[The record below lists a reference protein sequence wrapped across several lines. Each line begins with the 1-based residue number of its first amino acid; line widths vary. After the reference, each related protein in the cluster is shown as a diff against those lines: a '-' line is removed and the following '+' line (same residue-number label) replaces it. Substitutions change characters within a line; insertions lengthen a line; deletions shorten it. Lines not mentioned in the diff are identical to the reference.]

1 MNNLKQESL
10 NKSRS
15 YTACI
20 SASHRMLFD
29 NIRTIFKHTW
39 LYALLLALSM
49 AMMSMFYIK
58 ALIGGGY
65 SSSSFVCLVVS
76 LLLIACFQVGY
87 TARVLML
94 LDSQTMKWNVK
105 RYLRLFL
112 LYLCVSFAVSA
123 VQWILMYLVVGG
135 AASVSSDK
143 MPVVLFVITCSS
155 LFFACVFL
163 PYVYVFMKYM
173 MESES
178 KLSKLLFKAYKTGLR
193 YWGFIFITLLLAF
206 LCVAVCM
213 FFVSIPMLVITMA
226 DTLSAMGVGYM
237 GDPSGL
243 PSYFDF
249 LQYMVVAVSSFICLY
264 INVFIIFVFYFMYGS
279 IETREKERKEF
290 LRMKQ

>member
-49 AMMSMFYIK
+49 SMMSMFYIK

-65 SSSSFVCLVVS
+65 SSSSFICLVVS
-76 LLLIACFQVGY
+76 LLLVVCFQVGY
-87 TARVLML
+87 TSRVLML
-94 LDSQTMKWNVK
+94 LNCQTMMWNVK
-105 RYLRLFL
+105 RYLRLIL

-123 VQWILMYLVVGG
+123 IQWILMYLVIGG
-135 AASVSSDK
+135 TTSVPSDK
-143 MPVVLFVITCSS
+143 MPVTMLLIACSS
-155 LFFACVFL
+155 LFFACVLL

-173 MESES
+173 MEPES
-178 KLSKLLFKAYKTGLR
+178 KLSKLLFKVYKTGLR

-226 DTLSAMGVGYM
+226 NTLSVMGVSYL
-237 GDPSGL
+237 GDSSGL

-249 LQYMVVAVSSFICLY
+249 LQYMIVAVSSFICLY
-264 INVFIIFVFYFMYGS
+264 INIFIIFVFYFMYGS
-279 IETREKERKEF
+279 IETREKERKDF
-290 LRMKQ
+290 FKMK

>member
-49 AMMSMFYIK
+49 SMMSMFYIK

-65 SSSSFVCLVVS
+65 SSSSFICLVVS
-76 LLLIACFQVGY
+76 LLLVVCFQVGY
-87 TARVLML
+87 TSRVLML
-94 LDSQTMKWNVK
+94 LNCQTMMWNVK
-105 RYLRLFL
+105 RYLRLIL

-123 VQWILMYLVVGG
+123 IQWILVYLVIGG
-135 AASVSSDK
+135 TTSVPSDK
-143 MPVVLFVITCSS
+143 MPVTMLLIACSS
-155 LFFACVFL
+155 LFFACVLL

-173 MESES
+173 MEPES
-178 KLSKLLFKAYKTGLR
+178 KLSKLLFKVYKTGLR

-213 FFVSIPMLVITMA
+213 FFVFGSNKCTKLCIVDVCSLETES
-226 DTLSAMGVGYM
+226 DS
-237 GDPSGL
+237 S
-243 PSYFDF
+243 
-249 LQYMVVAVSSFICLY
+249 VA
-264 INVFIIFVFYFMYGS
+264 
-279 IETREKERKEF
+279 
-290 LRMKQ
+290 

>member
-49 AMMSMFYIK
+49 SMMSMFYIK

-65 SSSSFVCLVVS
+65 SSSSFICLVVS
-76 LLLIACFQVGY
+76 LLLVVCFQVGY
-87 TARVLML
+87 TSRVLML
-94 LDSQTMKWNVK
+94 LNCQTMIWNVK
-105 RYLRLFL
+105 RYLRLIL

-123 VQWILMYLVVGG
+123 IQWILMYLVIGG
-135 AASVSSDK
+135 TTSVPSDK
-143 MPVVLFVITCSS
+143 MPVTMLLIACSS
-155 LFFACVFL
+155 LFFACVLL

-173 MESES
+173 MEPES
-178 KLSKLLFKAYKTGLR
+178 KLSKLLFKVYKTGLR

-226 DTLSAMGVGYM
+226 NTLSVMGVSYL
-237 GDPSGL
+237 GDFSGL

-249 LQYMVVAVSSFICLY
+249 LQYMIVAVSSFICLY
-264 INVFIIFVFYFMYGS
+264 INIFIIFVFYFMYGS
-279 IETREKERKEF
+279 IETREKERKDF
-290 LRMKQ
+290 LKMK

>member
-49 AMMSMFYIK
+49 SMMSMFYIK

-65 SSSSFVCLVVS
+65 SSSSFICLVVS
-76 LLLIACFQVGY
+76 LLLVVCFQVGY
-87 TARVLML
+87 TSRVLML
-94 LDSQTMKWNVK
+94 LNCQTMMWNVK
-105 RYLRLFL
+105 RYLRLIL

-123 VQWILMYLVVGG
+123 IQWILMYLVIGG
-135 AASVSSDK
+135 TTSVPSDK
-143 MPVVLFVITCSS
+143 MPVIMLLIACSS
-155 LFFACVFL
+155 LFFACVLL

-173 MESES
+173 MEPES
-178 KLSKLLFKAYKTGLR
+178 KLSKLLFKVYKTGLR

-226 DTLSAMGVGYM
+226 NTLSVMGVSYL
-237 GDPSGL
+237 GDSSGL

-249 LQYMVVAVSSFICLY
+249 LQYMIVAVSSFICLY
-264 INVFIIFVFYFMYGS
+264 INIFIIFVFYFMYGS
-279 IETREKERKEF
+279 IETREKERKDF
-290 LRMKQ
+290 LKMK

>member
-49 AMMSMFYIK
+49 SMMSMFYIK

-65 SSSSFVCLVVS
+65 SSSSFICLVVS
-76 LLLIACFQVGY
+76 LLLVVCFQVGY
-87 TARVLML
+87 TSRVLML
-94 LDSQTMKWNVK
+94 LNCQTMMWNVK
-105 RYLRLFL
+105 RYLRLIL

-123 VQWILMYLVVGG
+123 IQWILMYLVIGG
-135 AASVSSDK
+135 TTSVPSDK
-143 MPVVLFVITCSS
+143 MPVTMLLIACSS
-155 LFFACVFL
+155 LFFACVLL

-173 MESES
+173 MEPES
-178 KLSKLLFKAYKTGLR
+178 KLSKLLFKVYKTGLR

-226 DTLSAMGVGYM
+226 NTLSVMGVSYL
-237 GDPSGL
+237 GDSSGL

-249 LQYMVVAVSSFICLY
+249 LQYMIVAVSSFICLY
-264 INVFIIFVFYFMYGS
+264 INIFIIFVFYFMYGS
-279 IETREKERKEF
+279 IETREKERKDF
-290 LRMKQ
+290 LKMK

>member
-49 AMMSMFYIK
+49 SMMSMFYIK

-65 SSSSFVCLVVS
+65 SSSSFICLVVS
-76 LLLIACFQVGY
+76 LLLVVCFQVGY
-87 TARVLML
+87 TSRVLML
-94 LDSQTMKWNVK
+94 LNCQTMMWNVK
-105 RYLRLFL
+105 RYLRLIL

-123 VQWILMYLVVGG
+123 IQWILMYLVIGG
-135 AASVSSDK
+135 TTSVPSDK
-143 MPVVLFVITCSS
+143 MPVTMLLIACSS
-155 LFFACVFL
+155 LFFACVLL

-173 MESES
+173 MEPES
-178 KLSKLLFKAYKTGLR
+178 KLSKLLFKVYKTGLR

-226 DTLSAMGVGYM
+226 NTLSVMGVSYL
-237 GDPSGL
+237 GDSSGL

-249 LQYMVVAVSSFICLY
+249 LQYMIVAVSSFICLY
-264 INVFIIFVFYFMYGS
+264 INIFIIFVFYFMYGS
-279 IETREKERKEF
+279 IETREKERKDF
-290 LRMKQ
+290 FKMR

>member
-49 AMMSMFYIK
+49 SMMSMFYIK

-65 SSSSFVCLVVS
+65 SSSSFICLVVS
-76 LLLIACFQVGY
+76 LLLVVCFQVGY
-87 TARVLML
+87 TSRVLML
-94 LDSQTMKWNVK
+94 LNCQTMMWNVK
-105 RYLRLFL
+105 RYLRLIL
-112 LYLCVSFAVSA
+112 LYLCVSFAISA
-123 VQWILMYLVVGG
+123 IQWILMYLVIGG
-135 AASVSSDK
+135 TTSVPSDK
-143 MPVVLFVITCSS
+143 MPVTMLLIACSS
-155 LFFACVFL
+155 LFFACVLL

-173 MESES
+173 IEPES
-178 KLSKLLFKAYKTGLR
+178 KLSKLLFKVYKTGLR

-226 DTLSAMGVGYM
+226 NTLSVMGVSYL
-237 GDPSGL
+237 GDSSGL

-249 LQYMVVAVSSFICLY
+249 LQYMIVAVSSFICLY
-264 INVFIIFVFYFMYGS
+264 INIFIIFVFYFMYGS
-279 IETREKERKEF
+279 IETREKERKDF
-290 LRMKQ
+290 LKMK

>member
-20 SASHRMLFD
+20 SASHKMLFD

-49 AMMSMFYIK
+49 SMMSMFYIK

-65 SSSSFVCLVVS
+65 SSSSFICLVVS
-76 LLLIACFQVGY
+76 LLLVVCFQVGY
-87 TARVLML
+87 TSRVLML
-94 LDSQTMKWNVK
+94 LNCQTMMWNVK
-105 RYLRLFL
+105 RYLRLIL

-123 VQWILMYLVVGG
+123 IQWILMYLVIGG
-135 AASVSSDK
+135 TTSVPSDK
-143 MPVVLFVITCSS
+143 MPVTMLLIACSS
-155 LFFACVFL
+155 LFFACVLL

-173 MESES
+173 MEPES
-178 KLSKLLFKAYKTGLR
+178 KLSKLLFKVYKTGLR

-226 DTLSAMGVGYM
+226 NTLSVMGVSYL
-237 GDPSGL
+237 GDSSGL

-249 LQYMVVAVSSFICLY
+249 LQYMIVAVSSFICLY
-264 INVFIIFVFYFMYGS
+264 INIFIIFVFYFMYGS
-279 IETREKERKEF
+279 IETREKERKDF
-290 LRMKQ
+290 LKMK

>member
-49 AMMSMFYIK
+49 SMMSMFYIK

-65 SSSSFVCLVVS
+65 SSSSFICLVVS
-76 LLLIACFQVGY
+76 LLLVVCFQVGY
-87 TARVLML
+87 TSRVLML
-94 LDSQTMKWNVK
+94 LNCQTMMWNVK
-105 RYLRLFL
+105 RYLRLIL

-123 VQWILMYLVVGG
+123 IQWILVYLVIGG
-135 AASVSSDK
+135 TTSVPSDK
-143 MPVVLFVITCSS
+143 MPVTMLLIACSS
-155 LFFACVFL
+155 LFFACVLL

-173 MESES
+173 MEPES
-178 KLSKLLFKAYKTGLR
+178 KLSKLLFKVYKTGLR

-226 DTLSAMGVGYM
+226 NTLSVMGVSYL
-237 GDPSGL
+237 GDSSGL

-249 LQYMVVAVSSFICLY
+249 LQYMIVAVSSFICLY
-264 INVFIIFVFYFMYGS
+264 INIFIIFVFYFMYGS
-279 IETREKERKEF
+279 IETREKERKDF
-290 LRMKQ
+290 LKMK

>member
-49 AMMSMFYIK
+49 SMMSMFYIK

-65 SSSSFVCLVVS
+65 SSSSFICLVVS
-76 LLLIACFQVGY
+76 LLLVVCFQVGY
-87 TARVLML
+87 TSRVLML
-94 LDSQTMKWNVK
+94 LNCQTMMWNVK
-105 RYLRLFL
+105 RYLRLIL

-123 VQWILMYLVVGG
+123 IQWILVYLVIGG
-135 AASVSSDK
+135 TTSVPSDK
-143 MPVVLFVITCSS
+143 MPVTMLLIACSS
-155 LFFACVFL
+155 LFLACVLL

-173 MESES
+173 MEPES
-178 KLSKLLFKAYKTGLR
+178 KLSKLLFKVYKTGLR

-226 DTLSAMGVGYM
+226 NTLSVMGVSYL
-237 GDPSGL
+237 GDSSGL

-249 LQYMVVAVSSFICLY
+249 LQYMIVAVSSFICLY
-264 INVFIIFVFYFMYGS
+264 INIFIIFVFYFMYGS
-279 IETREKERKEF
+279 IETREKERKDF
-290 LRMKQ
+290 LKMK

>member
-20 SASHRMLFD
+20 SASHKMLFD

-49 AMMSMFYIK
+49 SMMSMFYIK

-65 SSSSFVCLVVS
+65 SSSSFICLVVS
-76 LLLIACFQVGY
+76 LLLVVCFQVGY
-87 TARVLML
+87 TSRVLML
-94 LDSQTMKWNVK
+94 LNCQTMMWNVK
-105 RYLRLFL
+105 RYLRLIL

-123 VQWILMYLVVGG
+123 IQWILMYLVIGG
-135 AASVSSDK
+135 TTSVPSDK
-143 MPVVLFVITCSS
+143 MPVIMLLIACSS
-155 LFFACVFL
+155 LFFACVLL

-173 MESES
+173 MEPES
-178 KLSKLLFKAYKTGLR
+178 KLSKLLFKVYKTGLR

-226 DTLSAMGVGYM
+226 NTLSVMGVSYL
-237 GDPSGL
+237 GDSSGL

-249 LQYMVVAVSSFICLY
+249 LQYMIVAVSSFICLY
-264 INVFIIFVFYFMYGS
+264 INIFIIFVFYFMYGS
-279 IETREKERKEF
+279 IETREKERKDF
-290 LRMKQ
+290 LKMK